1 MIPSEIFIIKIVG
14 VDDLAR
20 KIIGIRPGAK
30 IILHVKGESK
40 VKKMIG
46 FFKSLD
52 ENEIK
57 PHDLSTSV
65 FDSVHGRIEAN
76 LPLDLLMGR
85 LIEEKCK

>member
-46 FFKSLD
+46 LFKTLD
-52 ENEIK
+52 ENGIK

-65 FDSVHGRIEAN
+65 FDAIHSRIEAN
-76 LPLDLLMGR
+76 LPLDLFAER
-85 LIEEKCK
+85 IVEEKGN